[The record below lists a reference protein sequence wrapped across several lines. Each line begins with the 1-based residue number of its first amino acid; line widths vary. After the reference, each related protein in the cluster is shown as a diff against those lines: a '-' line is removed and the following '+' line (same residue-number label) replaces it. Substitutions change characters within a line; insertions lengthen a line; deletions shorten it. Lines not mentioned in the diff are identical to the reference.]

1 MSEIIVVKSEIA
13 SVDYKTVFDGIL
25 ELDITDC
32 AVTVCLASV
41 AKNETVP
48 RFERLEITEELSGEF
63 RNIIK
68 NHIKEYQKEWKQG
81 ELPFPDFIAE
91 SIPHEDEIEHFNLS
105 EYNYILEQL
114 IPLQSLTGIDVF
126 EEDEHFVSGL
136 RFYVMIA
143 QPPEGDPVYF
153 FRSHSSKKVLTRS
166 HTLAIWKKHG
176 SYDRV
181 KAPIF
186 LFDADIDCMSRGGM
200 MFVLN
205 KPSFQKIFRFFDEI
219 QKRAKVT
226 LSTIKKYIPI
236 HNFEEFERD
245 CERHLWKLRKLG
257 NMATKPYLNR
267 ITIELIKDTINKHH
281 LAVRIEEFDG
291 REMIVYD
298 PKDKWVLLRLLDD
311 DYLWST
317 LTEQGYEV
325 NGKRELPQQL

>member
-1 MSEIIVVKSEIA
+1 MSGIVVVKSETA
-13 SVDYKTVFDGIL
+13 SVDHNPIFDSIL
-25 ELDITDC
+25 ELDISACT
-32 AVTVCLASV
+32 VTVCLASV
-41 AKNETVP
+41 AKNETLP
-48 RFERLEITEELSGEF
+48 KFERLEMTEELSGEF
-63 RNIIK
+63 RNILK
-68 NHIKEYQKEWKQG
+68 NHMKEYQQKWKQD
-81 ELPFPDFIAE
+81 ELPFSEFHVE
-91 SIPHEDEIEHFNLS
+91 SIPLEDEIEPLNLS
-105 EYNYILEQL
+105 EYNSILEQL
-114 IPLQSLTGIDVF
+114 TPLLALTGIDVF

-153 FRSHSSKKVLTRS
+153 FRSHSPKKVLTQSR
-166 HTLAIWKKHG
+166 TLAIWKHRG

-181 KAPIF
+181 RAPIF
-186 LFDADIDCMSRGGM
+186 LFDEDVDCMSRSGV

-205 KPSFQKIFRFFDEI
+205 KKSFQNIFRFFEEI
-219 QKRAKVT
+219 QKTAKKT
-226 LSTIKKYIPI
+226 LSIIKKYIPI

-257 NMATKPYLNR
+257 NMVAKPYLHK
-267 ITIELIKDTINKHH
+267 ITMEHIMDTINRHH
-281 LAVRIEEFDG
+281 LSVRTEGVDG
-291 REMIVYD
+291 QEMIVYD